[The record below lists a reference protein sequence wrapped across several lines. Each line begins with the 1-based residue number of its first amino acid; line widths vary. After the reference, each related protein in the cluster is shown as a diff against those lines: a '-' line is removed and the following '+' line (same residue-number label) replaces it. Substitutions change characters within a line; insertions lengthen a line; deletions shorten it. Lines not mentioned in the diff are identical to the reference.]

1 MNHFVNLIKLK
12 NFILRA
18 NKEISR
24 AKMGVVGG
32 ALSSGRMMTAVIL
45 LFSFHRFP
53 FPRFPLNAKVL
64 HLSTMLTMRRH

>member
-12 NFILRA
+12 KIILRA

-53 FPRFPLNAKVL
+53 CFPLNTEVL